1 MPSARAITYIC
12 GDVTRIMYNRQRKA
26 FLGKIS
32 QFTLTNPWVIH
43 HGFASPR
50 PRSVPLWILD
60 PWIQYP
66 YGSYPWVKRRLRIW
80 VSALLPIP
88 MFSLSAYH
96 AQQDIQ
102 IKGGDEKSQ
111 ARWDRCTVSVN
122 LKLTPLK
129 AARRTSPPWLSLCSN
144 FSTATQASTSCSS
157 RACLSKKDPQST
169 NIQMYAYRLLT
180 LFLSDSRMCQGSR
193 LVAP

>member
-1 MPSARAITYIC
+1 MAKPDKAACLAFRTAIAH
-12 GDVTRIMYNRQRKA
+12 K
-26 FLGKIS
+26 
-32 QFTLTNPWVIH
+32 
-43 HGFASPR
+43 
-50 PRSVPLWILD
+50 LWGAEDESFHKEIEWERD
-60 PWIQYP
+60 QEHEND
-66 YGSYPWVKRRLRIW
+66 LR
-80 VSALLPIP
+80 
-88 MFSLSAYH
+88 AYH

-180 LFLSDSRMCQGSR
+180 LFLSDSCMCQGSR